1 MHGHAAQLFRD
12 IYFQKYKRKE
22 NGKCDIG
29 SIYNDPTQKKS
40 QLNQNSFY
48 QHIDKINKHIKSYC
62 STVTWLGSSKF
73 HPEDRGAEE
82 EDNNNSSG
90 KKTLSSDSKDL
101 FHSVKKEWGKN
112 LEINNDNN
120 IEEHEA
126 AQRQSKTL
134 NNKESNKRLTRQSR
148 WRPKLRVV
156 APSACLQTAKSV
168 VSFISRQVLKAM
180 FSLAKAKLK
189 PGFFSQTSG
198 GPLSV

>member
-40 QLNQNSFY
+40 QLNRNSFY

-134 NNKESNKRLTRQSR
+134 NNKESNKSLPGNQDGDQSWEWSHQVHAYRQ
-148 WRPKLRVV
+148 
-156 APSACLQTAKSV
+156 PSLLCLSSPVKFWKQCSV
-168 VSFISRQVLKAM
+168 
-180 FSLAKAKLK
+180 
-189 PGFFSQTSG
+189 
-198 GPLSV
+198 